1 MQTQTSSQENERL
14 LQQTERN
21 LLVIEDTQA
30 KNELLMFNKIL
41 AEKNEA

>member
-21 LLVIEDTQA
+21 LLVIEDKQA